1 MESHP
6 SLGIT
11 LKETDASGKAY
22 IFTVMEFDQ
31 KSEKDF
37 VPKEY
42 KKVENDLVITNTY
55 VVKKLPSTGSSQQVL
70 YLVAGLAMLLAAYF
84 LLQKRRVF

>member
-22 IFTVMEFDQ
+22 IFTVMEVDQ
-31 KSEKDF
+31 SGKDF
-37 VPKEY
+37 VPKGY
-42 KKVENDLVITNTY
+42 KKVENGLVVTNTY
-55 VVKKLPSTGSSQQVL
+55 VVKKLPSTGSSEQGL

-84 LLQKRRVF
+84 LLRKRRVF